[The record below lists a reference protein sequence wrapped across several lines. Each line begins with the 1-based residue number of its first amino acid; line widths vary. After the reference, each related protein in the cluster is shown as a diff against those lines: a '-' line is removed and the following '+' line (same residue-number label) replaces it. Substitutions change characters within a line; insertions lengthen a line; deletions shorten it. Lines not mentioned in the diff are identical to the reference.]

1 MYTNGTTTISGKK
14 IVVDGCVILNP
25 TREQLQEAGWREIQP
40 YQPSE
45 EELQQQAIQQEIEDL
60 KYQLSLTDYIALK
73 AIEGYDC
80 DTLYPN
86 WKENRKALR
95 DRINE
100 LEDGGVI
107 TINQGE

>member
-1 MYTNGTTTISGKK
+1 MYTKDGQTITGKK
-14 IVVDGCVILNP
+14 ITIDGRVIINP
-25 TREQLQEAGWREIQP
+25 TPQQLADAGWREVQP
-40 YQPSE
+40 YQPTE

-107 TINQGE
+107 TIN

>member
-1 MYTNGTTTISGKK
+1 MATYEKNEQTCSGKK
-14 IVVDGCVILNP
+14 VMIDGRWVFNP
-25 TREQLQEAGWREIQP
+25 TPQQLEEAGWTLVVPHQP
-40 YQPSE
+40 TE

-60 KYQLSLTDYIALK
+60 KYQLQQTDYIALK

-86 WKENRKALR
+86 WKEDRKSLR

-107 TINQGE
+107 TIS

>member
-14 IVVDGCVILNP
+14 ITVDGRVILNP
-25 TREQLQEAGWREIQP
+25 SEQQMIEAGWTKVLP
-40 YQPSE
+40 YQPTE

-60 KYQLSLTDYIALK
+60 KYQLQQTDYIALK

-80 DTLYPN
+80 DALYPN
-86 WKENRKALR
+86 WKEDRKALR

-100 LEDGGVI
+100 LENGRVT

>member
-1 MYTNGTTTISGKK
+1 MYTKDGQIISGKR
-14 IVVDGCVILNP
+14 ITVNGCVVLNP
-25 TREQLQEAGWREIQP
+25 TKEQLADAGWVEIQP

-86 WKENRKALR
+86 WKEDRKALR

-107 TINQGE
+107 TIN

>member
-1 MYTNGTTTISGKK
+1 MYIKDGQTITGKK
-14 IVVDGCVILNP
+14 ITIDGRVIINP
-25 TREQLQEAGWREIQP
+25 TEELLLQNGWQKVLP
-40 YQPSE
+40 YQPTE

-86 WKENRKALR
+86 WRENRKALR

-107 TINQGE
+107 TIN

>member
-1 MYTNGTTTISGKK
+1 MYTNGEKTITGKR
-14 IVVDGCVILNP
+14 ITVDGCVILNP
-25 TREQLQEAGWREIQP
+25 TKEQLQEAGWTLVQP

-60 KYQLSLTDYIALK
+60 KYQLSQTDYIALK

-86 WKENRKALR
+86 WKEDRKALR

-100 LEDGGVI
+100 LESGGVI
-107 TINQGE
+107 TIK

>member
-1 MYTNGTTTISGKK
+1 MYTNGQKTITGKR
-14 IVVDGCVILNP
+14 ITVNGCVVLNP
-25 TREQLQEAGWREIQP
+25 TKEQLQEAGWTEVVPHQP
-40 YQPSE
+40 TE

-107 TINQGE
+107 TIK

>member
-1 MYTNGTTTISGKK
+1 MYTNGQQTITGKR
-14 IVVDGCVILNP
+14 ITVDGCVILNP
-25 TREQLQEAGWREIQP
+25 TKEQLQEAGWTEVVPHQP
-40 YQPSE
+40 TE

-60 KYQLSLTDYIALK
+60 KYQLSQTDYIALK

-86 WKENRKALR
+86 WKKNRKALR